1 MAEETITSLNDSD
14 VLFGRGTAIS
24 KFIGNKKFRD
34 LTEEWKE
41 RYVGANNNKE
51 KSQIA
56 ENLYH
61 HVLNDQNGRFLR
73 LADSSRPVELALEYG
88 EWCEVPK
95 DQCLEK
101 IKQALRERRAK
112 SAASTTES
120 QEGNTGV
127 ADDDVSMSNEN
138 ESTVLGTQSRA
149 PLIMAPFLPAS
160 VTSGGIFDMPLDP
173 GILLL
178 QYQMQAIL
186 QHQQQSN
193 PYLNSL
199 YFQSQA
205 ALPRGLLS
213 ALTNGGLPPHNVLYD
228 LQARYLAECTA
239 HPSERPVMAANEQ
252 PANDTKPAALA
263 TISCA
268 TQQEI
273 DMEDDAILALSALA
287 VSNLPK
293 FTEEQVAQERASMT
307 EAERA
312 EILADMFGKFC
323 NVECETAVHSP
334 PDKRARKDLDAES
347 VAFLVQYMRGELAK
361 IPDNQKQ
368 ALLEAQAKCDAKEF
382 CDERLER
389 FLRCEGMNV
398 KLAADRFIH
407 YWEAR
412 LEVFGSDK
420 YTLPITLGGAMKDDI
435 YALEAIEY
443 RVLPQTDLSGRQ
455 ILYSVPHSRGGKG
468 LTAQNLVRVFW
479 YSAEVMSQENTDVN
493 QGCVQVIWN

>member
-1 MAEETITSLNDSD
+1 
-14 VLFGRGTAIS
+14 
-24 KFIGNKKFRD
+24 
-34 LTEEWKE
+34 
-41 RYVGANNNKE
+41 
-51 KSQIA
+51 
-56 ENLYH
+56 
-61 HVLNDQNGRFLR
+61 
-73 LADSSRPVELALEYG
+73 
-88 EWCEVPK
+88 
-95 DQCLEK
+95 
-101 IKQALRERRAK
+101 
-112 SAASTTES
+112 
-120 QEGNTGV
+120 
-127 ADDDVSMSNEN
+127 
-138 ESTVLGTQSRA
+138 
-149 PLIMAPFLPAS
+149 
-160 VTSGGIFDMPLDP
+160 MPLDP

-178 QYQMQAIL
+178 QHQMQAIL

-273 DMEDDAILALSALA
+273 DIEDDAVLALSALA

-398 KLAADRFIH
+398 KVRSFSSGLGKLLKGSSLTPPPFSTIACRRSF
-407 YWEAR
+407 YSLLGSPAR
-412 LEVFGSDK
+412 SFWFRQVYITNHFGRS
-420 YTLPITLGGAMKDDI
+420 Y
-435 YALEAIEY
+435 E
-443 RVLPQTDLSGRQ
+443 GRY
-455 ILYSVPHSRGGKG
+455 ICS
-468 LTAQNLVRVFW
+468 
-479 YSAEVMSQENTDVN
+479 
-493 QGCVQVIWN
+493 